1 MQEATEDIAV
11 ELDESV
17 IKGIAKDIINV
28 DECFM
33 EKIVQ
38 QKDRLREI
46 SLFLPPQLS
55 QLTINNSHS
64 SNASIIIALL
74 SGYTVANV
82 KIFCTV
88 AFESLV
94 SEVLPSFLGSTN
106 IGNHL
111 YQYHNCHVFCSWYR
125 D

>member
-1 MQEATEDIAV
+1 MQEATEDVTV
-11 ELDESV
+11 ELDEGV
-17 IKGIAKDIINV
+17 IKGIGNDIIDV
-28 DECFM
+28 EQCFM

-55 QLTINNSHS
+55 KSTINNSHG
-64 SNASIIIALL
+64 SNACIIIALL
-74 SGYTVANV
+74 SDYTVANM
-82 KIFCTV
+82 KILRTV

-94 SEVLPSFLGSTN
+94 SEVLPSFLGSID

-111 YQYHNCHVFCSWYR
+111 YQYHNCHGFCT
-125 D
+125 